1 MSAIVLRQLSKRF
14 AGTQAGLV
22 DVSLSINAGEHFVI
36 AGPSGAGKTTLLR
49 LIAGLERPELGA
61 ISFDERD
68 VTAVAPRLRNVSLVS
83 QRPTVYPHL
92 TVRRNLSAS
101 IDLRQAASMFALR
114 RRTDEQQSV
123 TPRERARRVEEAGA
137 ILGLTPLLDRRA
149 DQLSGGEQQRV
160 ALGRAWV
167 ARTPLWLLDE
177 PFAHLDFPQRAQLR
191 AVLHLLRERFRT
203 TMIEVTHDPADA
215 LALGRRVAV
224 LRDGRLE
231 QVGLAAELYA
241 RPASRT
247 VALALGSPAPGEAH
261 QGGQA
266 DDGAGARLGE
276 WNIVRCVATGPGWLA
291 TLEQGGRVWQAW
303 LREAPQAQRIPL
315 SVRLEHLLVFAADGR
330 RL

>member
-1 MSAIVLRQLSKRF
+1 
-14 AGTQAGLV
+14 
-22 DVSLSINAGEHFVI
+22 
-36 AGPSGAGKTTLLR
+36 
-49 LIAGLERPELGA
+49 
-61 ISFDERD
+61 
-68 VTAVAPRLRNVSLVS
+68 
-83 QRPTVYPHL
+83 
-92 TVRRNLSAS
+92 
-101 IDLRQAASMFALR
+101 MFALR

-191 AVLHLLRERFRT
+191 AELHLLRERFRT

-247 VALALGSPAPGEAH
+247 VALALGSPAINLADGVVLGADGHPAMQFGHGVTVPLPPAIGESVGSGAVVSL
-261 QGGQA
+261 GIRPENLMPA